1 MRTPDLSLNET
12 KPLFEG
18 IRKIEG
24 NHVPKNIIITLI
36 VFLVCNVAFVIIQ
49 WLFVSGLMMLLH
61 AAGISASGGNAE
73 LLIALYSTIVMIL
86 LTFFF
91 TGVAEKRPAYT
102 MLVRRQKCLHD
113 YLRGAILGFVMM
125 GAVVLMAW
133 AGGALQFDGTTEAPP
148 FLMAALFGG
157 WMIQG
162 FSEEILCRGYL
173 MMSAGTYTHPWVGVG
188 VSAVFFAV
196 MHLGNDGI
204 SVFALVNLIL
214 YGVVM
219 AILMLRTGS
228 IWSASALHT
237 VWNWAQGNFFGMQ
250 VSGIETDA
258 TVLKFSQT
266 GAAEWLG
273 GARFGLEAGAG
284 TTVVLVIML
293 IAVLVMP
300 QRKPHI

>member
-24 NHVPKNIIITLI
+24 NHVPKHIIITLI
-36 VFLVCNVAFVIIQ
+36 VFLVCNVAYALLRGVA
-49 WLFVSGLMMLLH
+49 VAGAYALLH
-61 AAGISASGGNAE
+61 AAGISTSGANAD
-73 LLIALYSTIVMIL
+73 LLTALYSTAVLIL

-91 TGVAEKRPAYT
+91 VCYAEKRPAYT
-102 MLVRRQKCLHD
+102 MLVRKQNCLHD
-113 YLRGAILGFVMM
+113 YLTGAVLGFVMM
-125 GAVVLMAW
+125 SAVVLMAW
-133 AGGALQFDGTTEAPP
+133 AGGALRFAGTVKASPV
-148 FLMAALFGG
+148 LMIGLFVG

-188 VSAVFFAV
+188 VSALIFALLH
-196 MHLGNDGI
+196 MGNDGI
-204 SVFALVNLIL
+204 SVFALVNLML
-214 YGVVM
+214 YGTAM
-219 AILMLRTGS
+219 SIYMLRTGS
-228 IWSASALHT
+228 IWGAAALHT

-250 VSGIETDA
+250 VSGIETNA
-258 TVLKFSQT
+258 TVLQFSQT

-284 TTVVLVIML
+284 TTVVLVIIL
-293 IAVLVMP
+293 AVFLAMP
-300 QRKPHI
+300 QRKPKI

>member
-1 MRTPDLSLNET
+1 MRMPDLSLNDT

-24 NHVPKNIIITLI
+24 NHVPKHLIITLI
-36 VFLVCNVAFVIIQ
+36 VFLVCIVADGFLR
-49 WLFVSGLMMLLH
+49 WLIVSGLMMLLH
-61 AAGISASGGNAE
+61 AADISASGINAE
-73 LLIALYSTIVMIL
+73 LLIALYSTIVPIL

-102 MLVRRQKCLHD
+102 MLVRKQNCLHD
-113 YLRGAILGFVMM
+113 YRTGAALGFVMM
-125 GAVVLMAW
+125 SAVVLMAW
-133 AGGALQFDGTTEAPP
+133 AGGALRFAGTVKASPV
-148 FLMAALFGG
+148 LMAALFVG

-188 VSAVFFAV
+188 VSAVMFALLH
-196 MHLGNDGI
+196 MGNDGI
-204 SVFALVNLIL
+204 SVFALVNLML
-214 YGVVM
+214 YAVVM
-219 AILMLRTGS
+219 SIYMLRTGS
-228 IWSASALHT
+228 IWGAAAMHT

-250 VSGIETDA
+250 VSGIETNA
-258 TVLKFSQT
+258 TVLQFSQT
-266 GAAEWLG
+266 GAKDWLG

-293 IAVLVMP
+293 AVFLAMP